1 MVRKLAAFV
10 LDGLA
15 ARLTP
20 GAGRSLATG
29 PGQLGRGGAA
39 ASAVWHA
46 AIGIDSQ
53 DLVAG
58 FFEDEAGHID
68 WLKGYLCDPEMD
80 RMVEVLAAPPKQE
93 DEEAE
98 ELFSRASMNTLEAD
112 LQDEY
117 Q

>member
-1 MVRKLAAFV
+1 MVAYV
-10 LDGLA
+10 VDGSA

-20 GAGRSLATG
+20 GIGRSLATG

-46 AIGIDSQ
+46 AIGIDDQ

-80 RMVEVLAAPPKQE
+80 RMVEVLAQPAKDD
-93 DEEAE
+93 DEPE
-98 ELFSRASMNTLEAD
+98 ELYSRASMNTLEAD
-112 LQDEY
+112 LEDEY
-117 Q
+117 K